1 MNYHKKMNPKNL
13 PRNFQNKEQKLH
25 KIKISIKN
33 KNNNHNKTK
42 LFKNNYYLKTL
53 IQKFNTVSMIL
64 KIQIIKK
71 MK

>member
-13 PRNFQNKEQKLH
+13 LKNFQNKEQKLH

-42 LFKNNYYLKTL
+42 LFKNNYY
-53 IQKFNTVSMIL
+53 
-64 KIQIIKK
+64 
-71 MK
+71 